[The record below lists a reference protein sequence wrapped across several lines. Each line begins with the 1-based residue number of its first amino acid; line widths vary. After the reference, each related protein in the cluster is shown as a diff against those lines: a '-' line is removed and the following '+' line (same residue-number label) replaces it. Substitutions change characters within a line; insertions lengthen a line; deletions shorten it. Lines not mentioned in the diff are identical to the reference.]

1 MASIQE
7 RRGSFRVIFRHE
19 GRQFFVALGR
29 IERREAEA
37 KAAQVDYLLLRIKQ
51 GLVAVPPGVDL
62 GEFLMS
68 DGRMES
74 PRDAAPLTLD
84 SLRSKYLDTHRDS
97 LEPRTV
103 EGVELHFKHLLRELG
118 PGFVVRSLAL
128 ADLQGYVTAR
138 SKAKGSGGRRLAA
151 ATIRK
156 ELVSL
161 RTAWNWAA
169 RSDLVAG
176 RFPNDG
182 LRFPKTEEK
191 PPFQT
196 RGQIERQIAGGG
208 LSKRQVG
215 DLWDSLYLETDEL
228 AEMLEVIRDASRYPW
243 VHPMACTAAYAGARR
258 SELIRMRTADVDF
271 AAGVV
276 TVREKKRVRGRSTT
290 RRVPMAP
297 ALESVLKAYLESHP
311 GGSTL
316 FVHGGDV
323 DRSKKRRTGYA
334 PPTVHEVQHH
344 FRHAISRSR
353 WSVVKGLHS
362 LRHSFISA
370 CASRGVDQRMLQ
382 EWAGH
387 MTAEMQ
393 RRYAHLY
400 PSVQRDVMRS
410 VFGPGPAAG
419 PPAGT

>member
-1 MASIQE
+1 MASIGE
-7 RRGSFRVIFRHE
+7 RRGSFRVFFRWR
-19 GRQFFVALGR
+19 GRQYAETLGKVTR
-29 IERREAEA
+29 DEADA
-37 KAAQVDYLLLRIKQ
+37 KAAHVDYVLLRMKQ
-51 GLVAVPPGVDL
+51 GLMEVPPGVGVVD
-62 GEFLMS
+62 FVVHDVRAPKS
-68 DGRMES
+68 S
-74 PRDAAPLTLD
+74 PGDDFTLD
-84 SLRSKYLDTHRDS
+84 DLRSRYLGTHRDS

-103 EGVELHFKHLLRELG
+103 AGIELHFKHLLREIG
-118 PGFVVRSLAL
+118 PGFPVRSLTL
-128 ADLQGYVTAR
+128 ADLQVYVTAR
-138 SKAKGSGGRRLAA
+138 SKAKGSGGRKLAA

-169 RSDLVAG
+169 RSNFVAG

-182 LRFPKTEEK
+182 LRFPKAEEK

-196 RGQIERQIAGGG
+196 RAQIERQIAGGG

-228 AEMLEVIRDASRYPW
+228 AEMLGVIRDASNYPW
-243 VHPMACTAAYAGARR
+243 VHPMACAAAYAGARR

-297 ALESVLKAYLESHP
+297 ALESVLKAYLAGHP
-311 GGSTL
+311 GGSAL

-323 DRSKKRRTGYA
+323 DRSKKRRAGHA

-344 FRHAISRSR
+344 FRHALSKSR
-353 WSVVKGLHS
+353 WSVVKGLHT

-410 VFGPGPAAG
+410 VFGPGPATG
-419 PPAGT
+419 HPAGT